1 MPGHQPA
8 PPSPRRPLD
17 GLSIPVKDNID
28 LAGWPTR
35 AGSLATATT
44 PSATDAAAVASLR
57 RAGADVSMK
66 TALDEFGFTTSGP
79 GMVNPYDPS
88 RTVGGSSGGAAL
100 AVVSGRH
107 CAAVGTD
114 TGGSVRIPA
123 SYCGVVGF
131 KPSYGAVP
139 VDGVIPLSW
148 SLDHVGFL
156 GCSVGMIATVF
167 DACRTSRSAHR
178 PATSTR
184 DRYWPRHL
192 GELRIG
198 VPDADYLSQAIP
210 PVLDALTR
218 TVAELSVA
226 GVEVKNASLP
236 DVRRVLHIHYAIAA
250 AEAAAYHSGQYDG
263 LSHHGAEARAVIQT
277 GLQMRAE
284 SYISAQ
290 RERERLK
297 LEFAALLDEI
307 DLVLLP
313 TTPTTAP
320 LITDTSVTLGNGEAV
335 DRLDASIWYTALFND
350 LGAPAINLPL
360 RGDGLPVGIQLA
372 ATPGEDDLLLAA
384 AARVEE
390 IVRAL

>member
-1 MPGHQPA
+1 M
-8 PPSPRRPLD
+8 
-17 GLSIPVKDNID
+17 KDNID
-28 LAGWPTR
+28 VAGWPTR
-35 AGSLATATT
+35 AGSLATPTT

-66 TALDEFGFTTSGP
+66 TTLDEFAFTTSGP

-100 AVVSGRH
+100 AVASGRY
-107 CAAVGTD
+107 CVAVGTD

-156 GCSVGMIATVF
+156 GCGVRMIATVF
-167 DACRTSRSAHR
+167 DACRTTRPLHR
-178 PATSTR
+178 PATPTR
-184 DRYWPRHL
+184 RRYWPRHL

-198 VPDADYLSQAIP
+198 VPDADYLSHATP
-210 PVLDALTR
+210 PVLEALTR
-218 TVAELSVA
+218 TAAALSAA
-226 GVEVKNASLP
+226 GVEIKNTYLP
-236 DVRRVLHIHYAIAA
+236 DVRRVLRSHYAIAA
-250 AEAAAYHSGQYDG
+250 AEAATYHSGQYEG
-263 LSHHGAEARAVIQT
+263 LSRHGAEARAVIET
-277 GLQMRAE
+277 GLQMGAG
-284 SYISAQ
+284 SYISAL

-320 LITDTSVTLGNGEAV
+320 LVTDTSMTLGTGETV
-335 DRLDASIWYTALFND
+335 DRLDGSIWYTALFND
-350 LGAPAINLPL
+350 LGAPAITVPL

-372 ATPGEDDLLLAA
+372 AAQGEDDLLLAA

-390 IVRAL
+390 IIEAL